1 MLRQQILRTSR
12 TLTSRPLGQQFNRMQ
27 SFSSSLRWYAEQ
39 SAAEP
44 TPDPRDQQIAEMKVP
59 PFCKG

>member
-1 MLRQQILRTSR
+1 M
-12 TLTSRPLGQQFNRMQ
+12 TSRPLGQQFNRMQ